1 MDYLVIVVSLFAGF
15 HGYTYAKW
23 LKENGNMTGAAGVIV
38 LVLINLILPVVRLLR
53 MP

>member
-1 MDYLVIVVSLFAGF
+1 MDYLVVVVSLFAGF

-23 LKENGNMTGAAGVIV
+23 LKENGNTTGAAGVIV
-38 LVLINLILPVVRLLR
+38 LVLLSLILPVVRLLR